1 MAYMSA
7 REMLS
12 GLPVKMA
19 EGGPV
24 TYGKYGATAQDIQN
38 AAVRVQGQMDAG
50 TYDPAAAY
58 AEIMASDISV
68 DDALDAGIDPSLID
82 AIFSTPTA
90 LTPDQLSSQGQTS
103 VIGSGTDFAN
113 ALTQESVDAYE
124 TKILG
129 DDGVVTPA
137 ERLEMQ
143 KIATDQG
150 VTFQDMIAFG
160 VDPNMLYNT
169 PAPVVPVVT
178 DPTDPAALAESIAA
192 FDNTQAGYTATPVYQ
207 PLPDNTSVYEA
218 GTAAEIAAASGI
230 NPFGPPGETPA
241 EAAARIA
248 ATKAVDSL
256 DTTFRNSAPRTE
268 VLDTSGNLAGFD
280 YTTGADLLS
289 ATGSG
294 FNWTPPTVT
303 SRPRSLLSTDQ
314 VNRLNQGRAAAD
326 LRQLSFQPGQTAAQN
341 EARYNSY
348 AGLLDNPGSY
358 SGGLSRS
365 QIYARQQAEDYRRA
379 GLPPV
384 VDPVVD
390 DIGQSG
396 TVQDYLAMF
405 PDISEGFTS
414 QKASGGIPSDM
425 TLNQF
430 AREHYA
436 KFGIDEILTGQR
448 RKFTLL
454 PLEAADVVPGLP
466 GTAAPADLAEFVTPA
481 GVADPYATNSSN
493 WNLTDGQLA
502 EGMFGQV
509 ELAQGGSVKKPQGFA
524 DGGTASA
531 DLGAIDYILDKA
543 EKGVKRGADA
553 LGFDSKRQL
562 QISADATNITNRM
575 VEQGQLPEENRI
587 TWGMNQED
595 GSQQI
600 VSADDLVNTGSRE
613 AIGFIPNADGRMAN
627 EQAFDTV
634 NHALFGWESEESLGA
649 KLGGQAKEVYQA
661 IKVANLKRKR
671 EKEGASEAELD
682 KYNWRT
688 EYKDLWNN
696 QWGINQRQK
705 GLTREQFNQEVASA
719 LLETKRKV
727 AANEPLRLG
736 QDLIINPMSL
746 AQGFAKG
753 GIASSEP
760 TAEELTAQLIAMDAQ
775 AAPAEQP
782 LDQEQTESRN
792 ILDRLTATP
801 FTKEGERSIFGSALA
816 GIPGAVESAIG
827 YGKDVV
833 TAPSPSAKLLADIFV
848 TGGEMKQSAGEDPL
862 GYLGET
868 LPPFA
873 QVNALNQVDE
883 LNKQVNEARRNG
895 NEEEAKRLEKFI
907 TVTALGAFPFIKGG
921 VRPRVT
927 PGQGPLKITGP
938 ETTSK
943 NMLDELSGKS
953 VTDPLALEAPVPRPE
968 APTPT
973 VAPEV
978 GEALKMLDEVD
989 AVPAPK
995 SNLTKTETATL
1006 NKSAGRNGGLRASAN
1021 LAGENFK
1028 LSYPVDGGWAPVEIT
1043 GVKFKNGNAKVTTK
1057 KIPYAF
1063 QKPPEGVTA
1072 EEWSKQLSAGVVSD
1086 VENIIQRAK
1095 SGDQAAVDI
1104 LAQAAWYRAMRVKLR
1119 EEFGGMGDVF
1129 ADVIGATSAQT
1140 NVEQNYNNSVD
1151 IMRKYSR
1158 GEYDLELEAYQ
1169 RRVDQGLPVDGK
1181 TLIRMHKAGEFP
1193 LITKDSGALFNTN
1206 SPSAMGALL
1215 DMFRTIKAGKSPKTP
1230 NFTGNLIGLTDQA
1243 TIDVWAARKLRDLAG
1258 LPRIP
1263 PSAEQAVTGT
1273 HRVGST
1279 LENPN
1284 VGAEFGFGQGV
1295 FREAA
1300 AELNK
1305 GGALKEFSP
1314 DIGDLGPDDLQAV
1327 VWFIEKEQWAKNG
1340 WTTKSGEGGSLDYE
1354 MSLAGS
1360 QSPERVAELRREVNA
1375 GFKQP
1380 KQRKKDTDSA
1390 YDLRVMDARTAFEQ
1404 TRRAAQDELASLA
1417 APLSRIQL
1425 GVAGER
1431 PNQPMSGYAQAELA
1445 AEFDDVVRDDPSV
1458 LTYNLA
1464 NTYGSF
1470 MGDTERALNAEF
1482 IVRDNFDVQ
1491 PLRTRLIEQG
1501 KAYDQDAVFL
1511 SRVVPES
1518 TPNARPGVEIY
1529 FRETIT
1535 PEQMAVVTERLREK
1549 GVDGFT
1555 YVTDMRFNDRIN
1567 RQTRSGDP
1575 ETAGLTGLR
1584 FQYVPEFDDSFDP
1597 QNAIESYNKAED
1609 LFRSVLNDTVGDG
1622 NVSDAR
1628 ITYYDTEVYFRDDY
1642 DEQLSRTVKKG
1653 NNGTGGKIPSGA
1665 NDPQADSGKQF
1676 GTELSGDVPDG
1687 IVQKASAQEI
1697 TALNKSGDP
1706 LGINVAVDKNGT
1718 DYADLIVNG
1727 TKKFESRETP
1737 SLKPYVGKR
1746 VGIVRTGAG
1755 PAEVIGSVEIGQPIE
1770 VNQRDFNKLRDQHLV
1785 AEDSSFNIKKGQT
1798 KFLYPMIDPT
1808 TTAPQKVTSKGIV
1821 ARAVPV
1827 ASPPQLA
1834 LPKVDPSL
1842 PKYEGMRDATVQRLK
1857 DKGIMSDEEFR
1868 VAELGGYAKDP
1879 KFTYSIDD
1887 SGSNSS
1893 YITLKKTTEYDDEYG
1908 VLDFD
1913 EYTIRFSDHSL
1924 PKQYGYDQN
1933 IYNVSEDYYDET
1945 INGKT
1950 LNDAINY
1957 VDRLLPNTP
1966 AAQQDDINTLLNI
1979 SDDERKLWRK
1989 TKKETLNRPDG
2000 WTREPNKD
2008 LILAAQNLGKIQPT
2022 TSKAMMEYAQEV
2034 QRISPIKLITQV
2046 PELVSFEDIAN
2057 TLDEKLHKKGIIGVN
2072 RAIEEGENVGARLH
2086 IPGYN
2091 AFDTWIVTVHEGT
2104 GKSGP
2109 VLGYGQLAVLDNVTF
2124 NSSPEAAYGI
2134 AATNKG
2140 KSTFARM
2147 NGKWR
2152 NVDPEVTVEEAK
2164 TYLKE
2169 SLEADTNWN
2178 QVGTEIPN
2186 WIQVGMNPDKH
2197 SYFYNKSTGQPLGSA
2212 NKILQIGQLV
2222 LARGAVTR
2230 DLLADEHK
2238 LLTKKA
2244 EKGVK
2249 PTHFKKG
2256 GAIEPVYN
2264 NDRRYI

>member
-256 DTTFRNSAPRTE
+256 DTTFRKSAPRTE

-379 GLPPV
+379 GLP
-384 VDPVVD
+384 PVVD

-1665 NDPQADSGKQF
+1665 NDPQADRGTGV

-1687 IVQKASAQEI
+1687 IVQKGSAQEI

-1868 VAELGGYAKDP
+1868 VAELDGYAKDP

-1893 YITLKKTTEYDDEYG
+1893 YITLKKTTEYDGEYG

-1966 AAQQDDINTLLNI
+1966 AAL
-1979 SDDERKLWRK
+1979 
-1989 TKKETLNRPDG
+1989 
-2000 WTREPNKD
+2000 
-2008 LILAAQNLGKIQPT
+2008 
-2022 TSKAMMEYAQEV
+2022 
-2034 QRISPIKLITQV
+2034 
-2046 PELVSFEDIAN
+2046 
-2057 TLDEKLHKKGIIGVN
+2057 
-2072 RAIEEGENVGARLH
+2072 
-2086 IPGYN
+2086 
-2091 AFDTWIVTVHEGT
+2091 
-2104 GKSGP
+2104 
-2109 VLGYGQLAVLDNVTF
+2109 
-2124 NSSPEAAYGI
+2124 
-2134 AATNKG
+2134 
-2140 KSTFARM
+2140 
-2147 NGKWR
+2147 
-2152 NVDPEVTVEEAK
+2152 
-2164 TYLKE
+2164 
-2169 SLEADTNWN
+2169 
-2178 QVGTEIPN
+2178 
-2186 WIQVGMNPDKH
+2186 
-2197 SYFYNKSTGQPLGSA
+2197 
-2212 NKILQIGQLV
+2212 
-2222 LARGAVTR
+2222 
-2230 DLLADEHK
+2230 
-2238 LLTKKA
+2238 
-2244 EKGVK
+2244 
-2249 PTHFKKG
+2249 
-2256 GAIEPVYN
+2256 
-2264 NDRRYI
+2264 

>member
-256 DTTFRNSAPRTE
+256 DTTFRKSAPRTE

-390 DIGQSG
+390 TIGQSG

-921 VRPRVT
+921 VRPNVT
-927 PGQGPLKITGP
+927 SGKGALKITGP

-1687 IVQKASAQEI
+1687 IVQKGSAQEI

-1868 VAELGGYAKDP
+1868 VAELDGYAKDP

-1893 YITLKKTTEYDDEYG
+1893 YITLKKTTEYDGEYG

-1966 AAQQDDINTLLNI
+1966 AAL
-1979 SDDERKLWRK
+1979 
-1989 TKKETLNRPDG
+1989 
-2000 WTREPNKD
+2000 
-2008 LILAAQNLGKIQPT
+2008 
-2022 TSKAMMEYAQEV
+2022 
-2034 QRISPIKLITQV
+2034 
-2046 PELVSFEDIAN
+2046 
-2057 TLDEKLHKKGIIGVN
+2057 
-2072 RAIEEGENVGARLH
+2072 
-2086 IPGYN
+2086 
-2091 AFDTWIVTVHEGT
+2091 
-2104 GKSGP
+2104 
-2109 VLGYGQLAVLDNVTF
+2109 
-2124 NSSPEAAYGI
+2124 
-2134 AATNKG
+2134 
-2140 KSTFARM
+2140 
-2147 NGKWR
+2147 
-2152 NVDPEVTVEEAK
+2152 
-2164 TYLKE
+2164 
-2169 SLEADTNWN
+2169 
-2178 QVGTEIPN
+2178 
-2186 WIQVGMNPDKH
+2186 
-2197 SYFYNKSTGQPLGSA
+2197 
-2212 NKILQIGQLV
+2212 
-2222 LARGAVTR
+2222 
-2230 DLLADEHK
+2230 
-2238 LLTKKA
+2238 
-2244 EKGVK
+2244 
-2249 PTHFKKG
+2249 
-2256 GAIEPVYN
+2256 
-2264 NDRRYI
+2264 